1 MKNPTIKNITDLTAF
16 LGCDDM
22 SDIVETV
29 YNRAE
34 GGVFVVLQDNG
45 IVLCPDADGFDA
57 EADDR
62 LLYPFTAKQYDDAVK
77 HIQGQK

>member
-1 MKNPTIKNITDLTAF
+1 MENSTIKNINDLTAF

-29 YNRAE
+29 YNRAK

-45 IVLCPDADGFDA
+45 IALYPDANTINA
-57 EADDR
+57 EADGS